1 MPLEPSYLTHWQVI
15 FELKS
20 HNLPPLS
27 IWFPS
32 ELLSQGST
40 WFLSNWVEG
49 GKGKS
54 LRAWGDS
61 LWAESRWEWQ
71 GAQQW
76 PLWNMILTV
85 SHVSASPFLPSSLPH
100 SQPNVIKSLH
110 FLTCHSQPCPL
121 HSDWPSISPPL
132 LPGDH
137 LGPLSLPGDVFQPS
151 SYLPC
156 QQHPLTASFLDFF
169 YLPLQI
175 CASSF
180 HPTLGCWLLSI
191 TATGSRTL
199 W

>member
-1 MPLEPSYLTHWQVI
+1 MSIELVMPSNHLLLCHPL
-15 FELKS
+15 L
-20 HNLPPLS
+20 LPL
-27 IWFPS
+27 IFPS
-32 ELLSQGST
+32 IRVFSNESSLLIEWPKYWSYVLIIQKRNLVFT
-40 WFLSNWVEG
+40 SN
-49 GKGKS
+49 
-54 LRAWGDS
+54 
-61 LWAESRWEWQ
+61 
-71 GAQQW
+71 
-76 PLWNMILTV
+76 
-85 SHVSASPFLPSSLPH
+85 HSPFLPSSLPH

-156 QQHPLTASFLDFF
+156 QQHPLIASFLDFF

-180 HPTLGCWLLSI
+180 HPTLGC
-191 TATGSRTL
+191 
-199 W
+199 